1 MIKQCLV
8 IIAAAAVGACSSV
21 VSDVVQTKAMPAVLA
36 TNNTQICYQQ
46 LTQQL
51 TLAIDYPVHISPTVF
66 ATTSTIFLEPV
77 ALRHPNGVRKDGM
90 LLDKPTQF
98 SLTVNQQ
105 QCVLSQ
111 VGKEWNRVLTQ
122 CLCQELN

>member
-1 MIKQCLV
+1 MIKTSLLLMGS
-8 IIAAAAVGACSSV
+8 IAVVACSSV
-21 VSDVVQTKAMPAVLA
+21 VSDVVQTKAVPAVLA

>member
-1 MIKQCLV
+1 MIKTSLLLMGS
-8 IIAAAAVGACSSV
+8 IAVVACSSV
-21 VSDVVQTKAMPAVLA
+21 VSEVGQTKPVPAVLA

>member
-1 MIKQCLV
+1 MIKQSLLL
-8 IIAAAAVGACSSV
+8 ISAIAVVACSSV
-21 VSDVVQTKAMPAVLA
+21 VSEVGQTKSVPAVLA

-51 TLAIDYPVHISPTVF
+51 TQAIDYPVHISPTVF

-77 ALRHPNGVRKDGM
+77 ALRQPNGVRKDGM

-111 VGKEWNRVLTQ
+111 VGKEWSRVLTQ